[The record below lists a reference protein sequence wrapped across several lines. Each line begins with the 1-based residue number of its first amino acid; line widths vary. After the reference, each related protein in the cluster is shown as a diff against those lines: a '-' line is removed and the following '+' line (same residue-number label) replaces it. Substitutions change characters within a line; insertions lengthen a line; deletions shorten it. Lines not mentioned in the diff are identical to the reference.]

1 MKAGFV
7 ALIGRSNVGK
17 STLLNALVGTKVA
30 IISPKPQTT
39 RHQIRGILHDPRG
52 QIVFVDTPGMF
63 EQSRGPLTAHL
74 NRTAKAAASGV
85 DAIVYVVDPTRAVG
99 NEEHIVLRVLKGA
112 TAPVILCI
120 NKTDLHDLPFLS
132 EYEELGKTF
141 DTVVSVSALRHRGL
155 KPLVDAI
162 FDRLPEGE
170 PPYPE
175 FQMTDIEHR
184 FWIAEL
190 IREKVFIQMGA
201 EIPYHASVEVQSI
214 EDRAGA
220 VPPIRV
226 ITATILT
233 DNPRHKQMLIGRGG
247 NKIKEIG
254 WSARKELEAVLGMK
268 IYLELTVEIDD
279 RWMDRLCATLGM

>member
-30 IISPKPQTT
+30 ITSSKPQTT

-52 QIVFVDTPGMF
+52 QIVFVDTPGIF

-74 NRTAKAAASGV
+74 NKTAKAATDGV
-85 DAIVYVVDPTRAVG
+85 DAIVYVVDPSRAVG

-112 TAPVILCI
+112 SAPVILCI
-120 NKTDLHDLPFLS
+120 NKTDLRDQPFLS
-132 EYEELGKTF
+132 EFEELGRPF
-141 DTVVSVSALRHRGL
+141 AAVLQVSALRHRGL

-162 FDRLPEGE
+162 FERLPEGE
-170 PPYPE
+170 PLYPE
-175 FQMTDIEHR
+175 FQFTDMEHR
-184 FWIAEL
+184 FWVAEL
-190 IREKVFIQMGA
+190 IREKIFIQMGA

-214 EDRAGA
+214 EDKPDA

-233 DNPRHKQMLIGRGG
+233 DNPRHKQMLIGKGG
-247 NKIKEIG
+247 RKIKEIG
-254 WSARKELEAVLGMK
+254 WSARRELEAVLGIK
-268 IYLELTVEIDD
+268 IYLDLTVEVDD
-279 RWMDRLCATLGM
+279 RWMDRLGATLAM